1 MTDKIVVLST
11 SSSQEEAERIARQLV
26 DKRLAACVNIVAG
39 AKSIYR
45 WQGAVEEANE
55 VLLIIKSR
63 RSLFRRLREELS
75 GMHSYQTP
83 EIVATAIVDGAP
95 SYLEWLE
102 RELATE

>member
-11 SSSQEEAERIARQLV
+11 CSSREEAERIARQLV
-26 DKRLAACVNIVAG
+26 DRRLAACVNIVEG
-39 AKSIYR
+39 ARSIYR
-45 WQGAVEEANE
+45 WQGAVEEATE
-55 VLLIIKSR
+55 SLLIIKSR

-83 EIVATAIVDGAP
+83 EVIATAIVDGSP

-102 RELATE
+102 RELSSE